1 MKTKTKNKAQDFTLV
16 LSTDKSPK
24 QVFEAVTDVRGWW
37 SAKLVGNSGKKNDVF
52 EFRYE
57 DMHYSKQRL
66 VEVVANK
73 KVVWQVMDSTL
84 TFLKKDQNEWNG
96 TKVSFEISQ
105 DGEKTQLLF
114 THHGLVPGIE
124 CFEACSEGWN
134 HYLRNSLLR
143 LINTGK
149 GKPD

>member
-1 MKTKTKNKAQDFTLV
+1 MKKNTTTAAEDFTMV
-16 LSTDKSPK
+16 LSTSKSPK
-24 QVFEAVTDVRGWW
+24 EVFDAVTDVRGWW
-37 SAKLVGNSGKKNDVF
+37 SAHLVGNSAKKNDVF

-57 DMHYSKQRL
+57 DMHYSKQKL
-66 VEVVANK
+66 IEVIPNK

-96 TKVSFEISQ
+96 TKISFEISQ
-105 DGEKTQLLF
+105 NGKKTELRF
-114 THHGLVPGIE
+114 THHGLLPEIE
-124 CFEACSEGWN
+124 CFKACSDGWS
-134 HYLRNSLLR
+134 HYIKNSLLK